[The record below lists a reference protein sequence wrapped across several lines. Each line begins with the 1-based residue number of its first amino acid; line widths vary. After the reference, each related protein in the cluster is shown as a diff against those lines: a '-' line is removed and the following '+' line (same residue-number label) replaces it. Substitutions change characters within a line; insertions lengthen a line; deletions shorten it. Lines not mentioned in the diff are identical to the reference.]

1 MIRLFQIEFRKILT
15 YRIFWI
21 LTGLYILF
29 LVLGLLMAE
38 FMINNM
44 IGDINKHMPIP
55 LPRVTL
61 YFFPSVWQNIA
72 FFATIRYVLIFPA
85 IVIMIL
91 ITNEFTYKTI
101 RQNLIN
107 GLSKAEIL
115 VSKLM
120 IIVLL
125 SLVMTVLLTLGTLIL
140 GLSNT
145 ADASPEMILDKAVF
159 MGGFFLTMFTFQVF
173 ALFCGF
179 LLRNTGLSIAI
190 FTLYAL
196 IIEPILYY
204 FLKSP
209 LVFENKI
216 SRYLPV
222 NSVISITEYPAIP
235 VLKQVM
241 GLDLQGTVTL
251 TGCLIPLGYAAA
263 MIGIVYWVLRKRDL

>member
-1 MIRLFQIEFRKILT
+1 MKRLLQIEFRKILT

-21 LTGLYILF
+21 LTGLYFLF

-44 IGDINKHMPIP
+44 VNDINRRLPIP
-55 LPRVTL
+55 IPHVAI
-61 YFFPSVWQNIA
+61 YFFPWVWQNIT

-85 IVIMIL
+85 IVIIIL

-101 RQNLIN
+101 RQNVIN
-107 GLSKAEIL
+107 GLSKGEIL

-120 IIVLL
+120 IIFLF
-125 SLVMTVLLTLGTLIL
+125 SFVMTVLLAIGTLIIGIANTSEITA
-140 GLSNT
+140 GLIFDKSIF
-145 ADASPEMILDKAVF
+145 IL
-159 MGGFFLTMFTFQVF
+159 GFFMTMLTFQVF

-190 FTLYAL
+190 FTLYSL
-196 IIEPILYY
+196 IIEPIVYY

-209 LVFENKI
+209 LVFENNI
-216 SRYLPV
+216 SKYLPV
-222 NSVISITEYPAIP
+222 NTVISITEYPAIP

-241 GLDLQGTVTL
+241 GLHLQDSLTL
-251 TGCLIPLGYAAA
+251 SGCLIPAGYAIL
-263 MIGIVYWVLRKRDL
+263 MLGIVYWVMVKRDL